1 VAQDQRRRHHGAG
14 SPAQRLHPLTE
25 VRAIQKFA
33 YRAYSPRGGLEEK
46 VITGNTAATVHRSLM
61 DRGYRVV
68 SVRPARN
75 GWRWI
80 YRELPTFFR
89 VSTADL
95 VLFSRQLSTFLRVGV
110 PITDA
115 IRLLQSASGSGAFRA
130 ALSDICEDLDA
141 GEAFSTS
148 IHHHPSVFNKLYVD
162 MVRAAEYS
170 GTLDKVLAQVASYL
184 QRQDS
189 AIKRLRSAMI
199 YPAIILVLA
208 FAVCAILIIFVLPN
222 FVNIF
227 HEFKAQLPLPTRV
240 LLAVGVFAQTWR
252 IEIVLGIFF
261 AIVAVLVFMQTRQ
274 GRVFL
279 DYFVLRLPVLG
290 SIVKYAIIERFTRT
304 LSTMLKAGIPISQT
318 FDVAIAAAGNIKYT
332 RRLESVRQRMV
343 TGDGFSAPLEATGL
357 FEPMMIRMIKVGE
370 ETGTLDSSLEQ
381 IADFLSEEM
390 DYKVRNMIAL
400 MEPALVIAVGGAVG
414 FVAVSVILP
423 MYGLLQAVK

>member
-1 VAQDQRRRHHGAG
+1 VATG
-14 SPAQRLHPLTE
+14 S
-25 VRAIQKFA
+25 
-33 YRAYSPRGGLEEK
+33 
-46 VITGNTAATVHRSLM
+46 NAAAVNRSLL

-75 GWRWI
+75 GWRWV

-95 VLFSRQLSTFLRVGV
+95 VLFSRQLSTFIKVGV

-115 IRLLQSASGSGAFRA
+115 IKLLQDASSSGAFRA
-130 ALSDICEDLDA
+130 ALEDICEDLDA

-148 IHHHPSVFNKLYVD
+148 IQHHPNVFKQLYVD

-170 GTLDKVLAQVASYL
+170 GTLDRVLAQVASYL
-184 QRQDS
+184 QRQDT
-189 AIKRLRSAMI
+189 AIKKLRSAMI
-199 YPAIILVLA
+199 YPAVILVLA
-208 FAVCAILIIFVLPN
+208 VAVCTILIVFVLPN
-222 FVNIF
+222 FVSIF
-227 HEFKAQLPLPTRV
+227 HEFKAQLPLPTRI

-252 IEIVLGIFF
+252 IQIVVVLFLV
-261 AIVAVLVFMQTRQ
+261 IVAILVFMRSRP
-274 GRVFL
+274 GHIFW
-279 DYFVLRLPVLG
+279 DYALLRLPVLG
-290 SIVKYAIIERFTRT
+290 SIVTYGIIERFTRT
-304 LSTMLKAGIPISQT
+304 LSTMLKAGIPISST
-318 FDVAIAAAGNIKYT
+318 FDVAIAASGNIKF
-332 RRLESVRQRMV
+332 RRGLESVKQRMV
-343 TGDGFSAPLEATGL
+343 TGDGFSVPLEATGL
-357 FEPMMIRMIKVGE
+357 FAPMMIRMIRVGE

-423 MYGLLQAVK
+423 MYGLLQSVR

>member
-1 VAQDQRRRHHGAG
+1 MATG
-14 SPAQRLHPLTE
+14 S
-25 VRAIQKFA
+25 
-33 YRAYSPRGGLEEK
+33 
-46 VITGNTAATVHRSLM
+46 NAATVHRSLL

-75 GWRWI
+75 GWRWV

-95 VLFSRQLSTFLRVGV
+95 VLFSRQLSTFIKVGV

-115 IRLLQSASGSGAFRA
+115 IKLLQDASGSGAFRA
-130 ALSDICEDLDA
+130 ALEDICEDLDA

-148 IHHHPSVFNKLYVD
+148 IQHHPNVFNQLYVD

-170 GTLDKVLAQVASYL
+170 GTLDRVLAQVASYL
-184 QRQDS
+184 QRQDT
-189 AIKRLRSAMI
+189 AIKKLRSAMI
-199 YPAIILVLA
+199 YPAVILLLA
-208 FAVCAILIIFVLPN
+208 VAVCTILIVFVLPN
-222 FVNIF
+222 FVSIF
-227 HEFKAQLPLPTRV
+227 HEFKTQLPLPTRI
-240 LLAVGVFAQTWR
+240 LLAVGVFAQAWR
-252 IEIVLGIFF
+252 LEIVAGLFLV
-261 AIVAVLVFMQTRQ
+261 IVAILVFMRSRL
-274 GRVFL
+274 GRIFWDHAL
-279 DYFVLRLPVLG
+279 LRLPVIG
-290 SIVKYAIIERFTRT
+290 SIVTYGIIERFTRT
-304 LSTMLKAGIPISQT
+304 LSTMLRAGIPISST
-318 FDVAIAAAGNIKYT
+318 FDVAIAASGNIKY
-332 RRLESVRQRMV
+332 RRGLESVKQRMV

-357 FEPMMIRMIKVGE
+357 FAPMMIRMIRVGE

-423 MYGLLQAVK
+423 MYGLLKAVH

>member
-1 VAQDQRRRHHGAG
+1 M
-14 SPAQRLHPLTE
+14 E
-25 VRAIQKFA
+25 
-33 YRAYSPRGGLEEK
+33 
-46 VITGNTAATVHRSLM
+46 GNTAAGVHRSLI

-80 YRELPTFFR
+80 YRELPTFFKVR
-89 VSTADL
+89 TADL

-115 IRLLQSASGSGAFRA
+115 IKLLQSATGSGAFRA
-130 ALSDICEDLDA
+130 ALEDIAGDLEA
-141 GEAFSTS
+141 GESFSTS
-148 IHHHPSVFNKLYVD
+148 IHHHPSVFNSLYVD

-184 QRQDS
+184 QRQDT
-189 AIKRLRSAMI
+189 ALKKLRSAMI

-208 FAVCAILIIFVLPN
+208 LAVCTVLIVFVLPN
-222 FVNIF
+222 FVAMF
-227 HEFKAQLPLPTRV
+227 KEFNTALPLPTRV
-240 LLAVGVFAQTWR
+240 LLAVGRFAQDWR
-252 IEIVLGIFF
+252 YEIVIGIFV
-261 AIVAVLVFMQTRQ
+261 AIVAILVFMQSKF
-274 GRVFL
+274 GRVFW
-279 DYFVLRLPVLG
+279 DYAMLRIPVLG
-290 SIVKYAIIERFTRT
+290 GIVQYAIIERFTRT

-318 FDVAIAAAGNIKYT
+318 FDVAIAAAGNIKY
-332 RRLESVRQRMV
+332 RRGLESVRQRMT

-357 FEPMMIRMIKVGE
+357 FAPMMIRMIKVGE

-381 IADFLSEEM
+381 IADFLSDEM

-400 MEPALVIAVGGAVG
+400 MEPALVIAVGLAVG